1 MKKINNE
8 QILDMIYD
16 LADAAGMRIGELME
30 KLGEEYGVKAIP
42 DGLPE
47 EIAAELAEARELK
60 KRERDNAKKAES
72 DAAAAEE
79 IKRFR
84 ELFPEV
90 NAESIPEEVWE
101 DVAAGTDL
109 PHAYAF
115 YIIKGEGEKTYAD
128 AVNRRNSEKGAAA
141 RGDGTAEP
149 VYTKDDVE
157 KMSGGEVRKN
167 YKNIVRAM
175 KNWRFN

>member
-16 LADAAGMRIGELME
+16 LADAAGMRIGEFME
-30 KLGEEYGVKAIP
+30 KLGEEYGVKALP
-42 DGLPE
+42 DDLPE

-60 KRERDNAKKAES
+60 KRERDSARKAES

-84 ELFPEV
+84 ELFPNV
-90 NAESIPEEVWE
+90 GADSIPEEVWE
-101 DVAAGTDL
+101 DVAAGADL

-149 VYTKDDVE
+149 VYTKDEVE

>member
-16 LADAAGMRIGELME
+16 LADAAGMRIDGFME

-42 DGLPE
+42 DGLPD

-60 KRERDNAKKAES
+60 KKERAAAKKAES
-72 DAAAAEE
+72 ENAAAAE

-84 ELFPEV
+84 EIFPGV
-90 NAESIPEEVWE
+90 NAEDIPEEVWE
-101 DVAAGTDL
+101 DVAAGADL

-115 YIIKGEGEKTYAD
+115 YRIRGEGEKTYAD
-128 AVNRRNSEKGAAA
+128 EVNRRNSEKGAAA
-141 RGDGTAEP
+141 AGDGATEP
-149 VYTKDDVE
+149 AYTKDDVE